1 MKIVLLDA
9 STLGDLEVINELE
22 RFGDFVSYQ
31 TTTCHQTVE
40 RIIDAEIII
49 TNKVVIDAQVMEQCK
64 SLKLICVA
72 ATGMNNIDLE
82 YAKQKGIEV
91 KNVSGYSTESVAQQ
105 TFAMLLSLT
114 NHVNYYSNYVQSGT
128 YSQSSIFTL
137 VDNPIFELNNKT
149 LGIIGMGTIGR
160 RVASIAKAFGMK
172 VIYYSAS
179 GVERNEDFQNVDFD
193 TLLAQSDVL
202 TIHAPLTEKTYNII
216 DYKAISKMKTT
227 AILLNAGRGG
237 IVNENDLVNAL
248 NNNLIKAAGLDV
260 FEKEPLGIDSHLLK
274 INNPEK
280 LLMFPHI
287 AWASVEA
294 RNTLV
299 NGIIKNIETYISAKN
314 R

>member
-22 RFGDFVSYQ
+22 RFGDFVSYP
-31 TTTCHQTVE
+31 TTSCHQTVE

-49 TNKVVIDAQVMEQCK
+49 TNKVVIDAQVMEHCK

-114 NHVNYYSNYVQSGT
+114 NHVNYYSNYVQLGT

-137 VDNPIFELNNKT
+137 VNNPIFELNNKT

-160 RVASIAKAFGMK
+160 RVAKIAQAFGMK
-172 VIYYSAS
+172 VMYYSAS
-179 GVERNEDFQNVDFD
+179 GVERKEEFQKVDFD
-193 TLLAQSDVL
+193 TLLSQSDVVS
-202 TIHAPLTEKTYNII
+202 IHAPLTEKTKNII
-216 DYKAISKMKTT
+216 DYKAISKMKST

-260 FEKEPLGIDSHLLK
+260 FEKEPLSIDSHLLK

-299 NGIIKNIETYISAKN
+299 KGIINNIETYFKN
-314 R
+314 K

>member
-9 STLGDLEVINELE
+9 STLGDLEVINELK

-82 YAKQKGIEV
+82 FAKKNGIEV

-105 TFAMLLSLT
+105 TFSMLLSLT
-114 NHVNYYSNYVQSGT
+114 NHVNYYSNYVQSGN

-137 VDNPIFELNNKT
+137 VDKPIFELNNKT

-160 RVASIAKAFGMK
+160 RVAKIAQAFGMK

-179 GVERNEDFQNVDFD
+179 GVERKEEFHKVDFD

-202 TIHAPLTEKTYNII
+202 TIHAPLTDKTKNII

-248 NNNLIKAAGLDV
+248 NENLIKAAGLDV
-260 FEKEPLGIDSHLLK
+260 FEKEPLSIDSHLLK

-299 NGIIKNIETYISAKN
+299 KVIIKNIESFLTI
-314 R
+314 